1 MKKIIML
8 AIVLVMLLTSIGG
21 CWPWWYE
28 GDGYDRGESHQGTR
42 DSAGPRGPAGG
53 GPGGGGH
60 GGGGFGGGH

>member
-8 AIVLVMLLTSIGG
+8 AMILVMLLTSIGG

-28 GDGYDRGESHQGTR
+28 DGRGSGHDRDGSHR
-42 DSAGPRGPAGG
+42 GPRGPVGG

-60 GGGGFGGGH
+60 GSGGPGGGH